1 MTLNLAHAVLLVIDM
16 QVAFQTQGQ
25 QVLNQVNETISQ
37 CRQANLPIVFTQ
49 FGHKYVPEDCGVLCD
64 FWGTDGVNM
73 VGSPSFQLM
82 SGLDVQDGDIIVE
95 KYRYDAFYGTVLS
108 DMLRVLKVDTVIV
121 TGVKTNICCETTA
134 RSAFSHDFKVVFV
147 SDATAANT
155 EALHNAT
162 LLNIANCIGKV
173 VTRHELYASLPN

>member
-1 MTLNLAHAVLLVIDM
+1 M
-16 QVAFQTQGQ
+16 
-25 QVLNQVNETISQ
+25 
-37 CRQANLPIVFTQ
+37 
-49 FGHKYVPEDCGVLCD
+49 
-64 FWGTDGVNM
+64 
-73 VGSPSFQLM
+73 SPLQ
-82 SGLDVQDGDIIVE
+82 
-95 KYRYDAFYGTVLS
+95 
-108 DMLRVLKVDTVIV
+108 VDTVIV